1 MVSAKQDIC
10 HLSVEKHVPPRA
22 GKLAERYRLGGAS
35 LSEEAKRDS
44 DLQVLLLDCPGEEAC
59 EMTEHPQTGGTQSR

>member
-22 GKLAERYRLGGAS
+22 GKLAERYRL
-35 LSEEAKRDS
+35 SEGAKRDS